1 MTDASLLKSEQAKER
16 GMQVAASNKAAL
28 VQYARQLAAEH
39 PLARLGITMDDVV
52 ESLVDDGKSAHC
64 LGGSA
69 GSLFKGRAWVF
80 TGERRRSTRVNN
92 HAREL
97 KVWRYIGG

>member
-1 MTDASLLKSEQAKER
+1 MAETSLVKSEQAKER

-28 VQYARQLAAEH
+28 LDYARKLAAEH

-52 ESLVDDGKSAHC
+52 ESLVDAGKSAHC